1 MTKFRTA
8 GLALAGLLAVTAAST
23 TSAEAQWRRHHHWG
37 WGGPGIAAGIATG
50 ALVGAAVAARPYGY
64 YYAEPGYAYADP
76 YVYDTGPFYSA
87 PVYGTYGYRWGY
99 GSNYCVE
106 GYRRVAC
113 SQGGGY

>member
-8 GLALAGLLAVTAAST
+8 GLALAGLLAVTAAT
-23 TSAEAQWRRHHHWG
+23 ATSAEAQWRRHHWG
-37 WGGPGIAAGIATG
+37 WGPGIAAGLATG

-64 YYAEPGYAYADP
+64 YYGEPGYAYADP

-87 PVYGTYGYRWGY
+87 PVYGTYGYRGWGH
-99 GSNYCVE
+99 SNFCME